1 MPLSVDAEARGFART
16 APAVTMRRHQKEA
29 LDALAGA
36 TSSGRRRAWVVLPPG
51 GGKTLVGLEYARRL
65 GDPTVVFGPNTA
77 IQAQWLRQWQA
88 AFRPQ
93 TVTAG
98 TDRGL
103 DHPLTALTY
112 QSLAT
117 FDPDDEVDE
126 EGAGSGS
133 LVDRLHDNG
142 RALVAAMRDKPR
154 LTVVLDECH
163 HLLEVW
169 GRLLA
174 ELLEEIPNARV
185 LGLTATPP
193 DVLTTEQ
200 AALLDRLFGAPV
212 YAASIPAAVRE
223 GYLAPF
229 GELVWLTRP
238 TPAETDWVA
247 AEAER
252 FTELVTDLTDP
263 SFASTPFLTWL
274 DERFVRRPGPTGD
287 AVVPWYRVEK
297 DLPDAARAVL
307 RLHHAGLLGL
317 PAGARLREEH
327 RVRPTAE
334 DWMRLMDDWLR
345 RCLRASPDPRDAAV
359 LVRLGAALP
368 SIGYQL
374 TKAGIRA
381 GRSPVDRV
389 LARSAAKTDAVAE
402 IVRCEHRTLGD
413 RMRLLVLC
421 DHERATA
428 TLPSRLS
435 GVLSAEAGS
444 ARLVLDRLVDDE
456 ETAALRPVLVTGRT
470 VAADAVTAAALH
482 AYVAEHAPFIQLD
495 PLPSDASGVVEVTG
509 RWRSRQWVGLVT
521 DFFESG
527 GSRVLVGTRALLG
540 EGWDARSVTGLVD
553 LTTATTPTAVV
564 QTRGRSLRV
573 DPRWPEKVALTWT
586 VVCVSDEHPKGTTD
600 WGRFVRK
607 HDGYYAVDE
616 RGEVV
621 GGVAH
626 VDAALSPHEPPPVA
640 EFDAVNAAMLARA
653 EDRAAVRRH
662 WRLGEPYADRFV
674 HTVRVRPTTGRAVAT
689 RRSDALVSGEP
700 ATAVPRAVPAAQG
713 LWVADGRVPSGG
725 ARMLVWAVL
734 VLCAGLLLGRAVEPV
749 ALLGMVSFVGLLVGG
764 VVRGWRAG
772 GLVRLAAEP
781 VDLLRVAYAVADGL
795 REAELVPCGAE
806 AVRWNV
812 EPDGSYQVVLD
823 DPGADAT
830 ESSARFACALD
841 QAVAPIATPRYVIP
855 RYLLDPPETDGARLS
870 DGFRVLFGRLR
881 PEAVV
886 WHAVPDDLGV
896 NAGRVRA
903 YARAWRRWVS
913 DGEPLYTGSPDG
925 TGVLTAQSGADPFA
939 VTTAMRTSWR

>member
-1 MPLSVDAEARGFART
+1 MSVDTGARGFAGT
-16 APAVTMRRHQKEA
+16 APAVTLRRHQREA
-29 LDALAGA
+29 LDALTAA
-36 TSSGRRRAWVVLPPG
+36 RRSRAWVVLPPG
-51 GGKTLVGLEYARRL
+51 AGKTLVGLEYARRL
-65 GDPTVVFGPNTA
+65 GDPTVIFGPNTA
-77 IQAQWLRQWQA
+77 IQAQWLRQWE
-88 AFRPQ
+88 AFRPR
-93 TVTAG
+93 TVEIGA
-98 TDRGL
+98 DRDL
-103 DHPLTALTY
+103 SRPLTALTY

-126 EGAGSGS
+126 EGGDRGS

-174 ELLEEIPNARV
+174 ELLEQLPHARV

-193 DVLTTEQ
+193 GVLTAEQ
-200 AALLDRLFGAPV
+200 AALLDRLFGEPV

-229 GELVWLTRP
+229 DELVWLTRP
-238 TPAETDWVA
+238 TPAEADWVA

-263 SFASTPFLTWL
+263 SFGSMPFLTWL
-274 DERFVRRPGPTGD
+274 DERFVRRPGPTGE

-297 DLPDAARAVL
+297 EQPDSARAVL
-307 RLHHAGLLGL
+307 RLHYAGLLAL

-327 RVRPTAE
+327 RVRPTAD
-334 DWMRLMDDWLR
+334 DWVRLMDDWLR
-345 RCLRASPDPRDAAV
+345 RCLRASDDDRDAAV
-359 LVRLGAALP
+359 VARLRAALP
-368 SIGYQL
+368 SIGYRL
-374 TKAGIRA
+374 TRAGIRA

-402 IVRCEHRTLGD
+402 IVRSERLALGD
-413 RMRLLVLC
+413 RLRLLVLC

-428 TLPSRLS
+428 TLPSRLT

-444 ARLVLDRLVDDE
+444 ARLVLERLAADE
-456 ETAALRPVLVTGRT
+456 KTAALRPVLVTGRT
-470 VAADAVTAAALH
+470 VAADAATAAALH
-482 AYVAEHAPFIQLD
+482 AYVAEHAPAIELD
-495 PLPSDASGVVEVTG
+495 PLPDDACGVVEITG
-509 RWRSRQWVGLVT
+509 RWRSRQWVRLVT
-521 DFFESG
+521 DFFEAGESH
-527 GSRVLVGTRALLG
+527 VLVGTRALLG
-540 EGWDARSVTGLVD
+540 EGWDARGVTGLVD

-586 VVCVSDEHPKGTTD
+586 VVCVADEHPKGATD
-600 WGRFVRK
+600 WSRFVRK
-607 HDGYYAVDE
+607 HEGYYAVDE

-626 VDAALSPHEPPPVA
+626 VDASLSPHEPPPAA
-640 EFDAVNAAMLARA
+640 EFDAVNAAMLVRA
-653 EDRAAVRRH
+653 EDRAAVRDR

-674 HTVRVRPTTGRAVAT
+674 HTVRVRATTGRAVAT
-689 RRSDALVSGEP
+689 RRGDALVSGES
-700 ATAVPRAVPAAQG
+700 ASVVPRAVPAPEGLHVAQG
-713 LWVADGRVPSGG
+713 RAPSGG
-725 ARMLVWAVL
+725 VRMLVVAAVVL
-734 VLCAGLLLGRAVEPV
+734 VAGLLLGREVAAV
-749 ALLGMVSFVGLLVGG
+749 ALLAMLAFVGLLVAG

-772 GLVRLAAEP
+772 GLVRLAAQP
-781 VDLLRVAYAVADGL
+781 VDLLRIAYAVADGL

-830 ESSARFACALD
+830 ETSARFARALD

-855 RYLLDPPETDGARLS
+855 RYLLDPPETDGARLW
-870 DGFRVLFGRLR
+870 DGLRVLFGRLR
-881 PEAVV
+881 PQSVV

-913 DGEPLYTGSPDG
+913 DGEPLYTGSPG
-925 TGVLTAQSGADPFA
+925 GAGVLAAQSGADPFA

>member
-1 MPLSVDAEARGFART
+1 MSVDAQARGFART
-16 APAVTMRRHQKEA
+16 APAVTMRRHQRDA
-29 LDALAGA
+29 LDALAAA
-36 TSSGRRRAWVVLPPG
+36 TSAGRRRVWVVLPPG
-51 GGKTLVGLEYARRL
+51 AGKTLVGLEYARRL
-65 GDPTVVFGPNTA
+65 GDPAVVFGPNTA

-88 AFRPQ
+88 FSPR
-93 TVTAG
+93 TVEMG
-98 TDRGL
+98 SDRGL
-103 DHPLTALTY
+103 THPLTALTY

-126 EGAGSGS
+126 EGAGRGS

-174 ELLEEIPNARV
+174 ELLEEIPHAHV

-193 DVLTTEQ
+193 EVLTTEQ

-263 SFASTPFLTWL
+263 SFGSTPFLTWL
-274 DERFVRRPGPTGD
+274 DERYVRRPGPGGD

-297 DLPDAARAVL
+297 DQPDAARAVL
-307 RLHHAGLLGL
+307 RLHHAGLLAL

-334 DWMRLMDDWLR
+334 DWVRLMDDWQR
-345 RCLRASPDPRDAAV
+345 RCLHASGDARDDAV
-359 LVRLGAALP
+359 VERLRAALP
-368 SIGYQL
+368 SIGYRL
-374 TKAGIRA
+374 TKTGIRV

-402 IVRCEHRTLGD
+402 IVRSEHRTLGD
-413 RMRLLVLC
+413 RLRLLVLC

-428 TLPSRLS
+428 TLPARLT

-444 ARLVLDRLVDDE
+444 ARLVLERLVADE
-456 ETAALRPVLVTGRT
+456 QTAALRPVLVTGRT
-470 VAADAVTAAALH
+470 VAADAATATALL
-482 AYVAEHAPFIQLD
+482 AYVAEHAPSLDLD
-495 PLPSDASGVVEVTG
+495 PLPGGAPGVVEVTG
-509 RWRSRQWVGLVT
+509 RWHSRQWVRLVT

-527 GSRVLVGTRALLG
+527 GSGVLVGTRALLG
-540 EGWDARSVTGLVD
+540 EGWDARGVTGLVD
-553 LTTATTPTAVV
+553 LTTATTPAAVV

-573 DPRWPEKVALTWT
+573 DPHWPEKVALTWT

-640 EFDAVNAAMLARA
+640 EFDAVNAAMLMRA
-653 EDRAAVRRH
+653 EDRATVRRQ
-662 WRLGEPYADRFV
+662 WRLGERYADRFV
-674 HTVRVRPTTGRAVAT
+674 HTVRVRPATGRAIAT
-689 RRSDALVSGEP
+689 RRPDTLVSGRA
-700 ATAVPRAVPAAQG
+700 ATDGPRAVPAPQG
-713 LWVADGRVPSGG
+713 LRTADGRMPSGG
-725 ARMLVWAVL
+725 VRALVWAVV
-734 VLCAGLLLGRAVEPV
+734 VLCAGLLLGRVVEPV
-749 ALLGMVSFVGLLVGG
+749 ALLGMLAFVGLLVSG
-764 VVRGWRAG
+764 VVRAWRAG

-795 REAELVPCGAE
+795 RDAELAPCGAE

-823 DPGADAT
+823 DGGTDAT
-830 ESSARFACALD
+830 ETSARFARALD

-855 RYLLDPPETDGARLS
+855 RYLLDDPDGDGARMLA
-870 DGFRVLFGRLR
+870 GARVLFGRLR
-881 PEAVV
+881 PHAAV

-903 YARAWRRWVS
+903 YARAWRRWIS

-925 TGVLTAQSGADPFA
+925 AGVLAAQSGADPFA